1 MTAEARVEVSGNTP
15 SAGSVVH
22 PLLRVA
28 LIAVSLYV
36 IGANAIIVSFLVTRD
51 YPENPWASGQTV
63 EAWRIL

>member
-1 MTAEARVEVSGNTP
+1 MPAEIQPTDRHAR
-15 SAGSVVH
+15 AGDPGH

-51 YPENPWASGQTV
+51 YPGNAWESGQTV
-63 EAWRIL
+63 EA